1 MNQNNQHKDIS
12 EQLAAAQAEIAQYQK
27 EIAQLRQ
34 ALAERTQDIPRLLQ
48 WIQGLHQ
55 DITAVYD
62 SITWKSGHLITQT
75 ILKLLRR
82 PAGPT
87 ARDHI
92 NKIIAS
98 FEFWKQAYFQSSQRP
113 GKLALPYYPW
123 HDTGEY
129 AQWIKQQIA
138 SNSPFSKEGTPPIS
152 TVISILM
159 PIGEPNEQWLR
170 AAIESVQKQIYPHFE
185 LLIITNTHLNS
196 HPRGNLPDSPEERG
210 QGPVDSGIK
219 WRDGPQNTTL
229 AAALNNAPDSP
240 EERGQGPV
248 DSRIKWRDGPQ
259 ALNNAPDSPEERGQ
273 GPVDSGIKWRDGPQN
288 TTLAAALNNAPD
300 SPEERGQGP
309 VDSRIKWLDG
319 PQNTSLAAALN
330 NALAFARGDFIAL
343 MGAEDQLPAHALYKI
358 AQTLNAHPDT
368 DLIYTDEDKL
378 NAQGQRY
385 DPYFKSDWNP
395 DLFYSQNFLRHLTA
409 YRRSIINDIGGFR
422 PDYQGNED
430 YDLAL
435 RFIEQIDAERI
446 RHIPQ
451 ILYHRR
457 DFPEHTP
464 RPSQDGSQHTAS
476 SHLKKDSG
484 VCALQ
489 AHFQRLRQPVKVVEA
504 MGGHTRVIYPLPD
517 KPPLVS
523 LIIPTRDKLK
533 LLRGTVDDLL
543 NKTDYKNIEIIIMDN
558 GSVEPETL
566 DYFKAIQKNTKV
578 SIIRHAA
585 PFNYSQLNNIGVTH
599 ATGDVICLINNDL
612 QVIYPQWLTEMVSH
626 ALRPQ
631 IGAVGAKLYYI
642 NDTIQHAGVIIGLGG
657 MAGHALKFLAREA
670 PGYHWKPFLI
680 QNYSAVTGACLVMRR
695 NVFEEVGGLEEKH
708 LKVAFNDVDFC
719 LRIRERGYRIVW
731 TPYAELYH
739 LESASRGIDDTFK
752 KYRRLQHELNYMK
765 TRWGETLLNDPYY
778 NPNLTLEYED
788 FSLAWPPQ
796 E

>member
-1 MNQNNQHKDIS
+1 LNQNNQHKDIS

-248 DSRIKWRDGPQ
+248 DS
-259 ALNNAPDSPEERGQ
+259 
-273 GPVDSGIKWRDGPQN
+273 GIKWRDGPQN
-288 TTLAAALNNAPD
+288 TT
-300 SPEERGQGP
+300 
-309 VDSRIKWLDG
+309 
-319 PQNTSLAAALN
+319 LAAALN

>member
-1 MNQNNQHKDIS
+1 LNQNNQHKDIS

-159 PIGEPNEQWLR
+159 PIGEANEQWLR

-196 HPRGNLPDSPEERG
+196 HPRGNL
-210 QGPVDSGIK
+210 
-219 WRDGPQNTTL
+219 
-229 AAALNNAPDSP
+229 
-240 EERGQGPV
+240 
-248 DSRIKWRDGPQ
+248 
-259 ALNNAPDSPEERGQ
+259 PDSPEERGQ

>member
-12 EQLAAAQAEIAQYQK
+12 EQLAAAQAEIAQYQE

-129 AQWIKQQIA
+129 AQWIKQQIPP
-138 SNSPFSKEGTPPIS
+138 NPPFSKAGTPPFRSKEGQEDIS

-170 AAIESVQKQIYPHFE
+170 AAIESVQKQVYPHFE
-185 LLIITNTHLNS
+185 LLIITNTPLNYAPQS
-196 HPRGNLPDSPEERG
+196 AEERG

-219 WRDGPQNTTL
+219 WR
-229 AAALNNAPDSP
+229 
-240 EERGQGPV
+240 E
-248 DSRIKWRDGPQ
+248 
-259 ALNNAPDSPEERGQ
+259 
-273 GPVDSGIKWRDGPQN
+273 GPQN

-378 NAQGQRY
+378 DAQGQRY

-788 FSLAWPPQ
+788 FSLA
-796 E
+796 

>member
-196 HPRGNLPDSPEERG
+196 HPRGNL
-210 QGPVDSGIK
+210 
-219 WRDGPQNTTL
+219 
-229 AAALNNAPDSP
+229 
-240 EERGQGPV
+240 
-248 DSRIKWRDGPQ
+248 
-259 ALNNAPDSPEERGQ
+259 PDSPEERGQ

>member
-196 HPRGNLPDSPEERG
+196 HPRGNL
-210 QGPVDSGIK
+210 
-219 WRDGPQNTTL
+219 
-229 AAALNNAPDSP
+229 
-240 EERGQGPV
+240 
-248 DSRIKWRDGPQ
+248 
-259 ALNNAPDSPEERGQ
+259 
-273 GPVDSGIKWRDGPQN
+273 
-288 TTLAAALNNAPD
+288 PD